1 MLYLSCMK
9 IERDHNNMVKHYGLL
24 IDPKFIRTIN
34 KKHKD
39 RIHTFTLEWSGNN
52 KIVVSGSLKY
62 YTKQGEPSVKFI
74 VHECTWT
81 CRWGLASNK
90 IETRWITKTNRNK
103 TRVSGGMSGR
113 ISDHISGVIKNFGAV
128 KWSIA
133 NVSWDWSGAIEQPR
147 EQSEKA

>member
-1 MLYLSCMK
+1 
-9 IERDHNNMVKHYGLL
+9 MVKHYGLL

-39 RIHTFTLEWSGNN
+39 RIYTFTLEWSGKN

-62 YTKQGEPSVKFI
+62 FTKQGEPSAKFL

-81 CRWGLASNK
+81 SFWGRSDRV
-90 IETRWITKTNRNK
+90 ETRWITKTNRNK
-103 TRVSGGMSGR
+103 TRVAQGMTSR
-113 ISDHISGVIKNFGAV
+113 IHNHVSETVKHFGAV
-128 KWSIA
+128 KWCIS
-133 NVSWDWSGAIEQPR
+133 NVSWDWSKAIEQPR